1 MSQGI
6 EQDIEQDTENEMAE
20 ETTEE
25 QVAPEAAND
34 EAAADV
40 DGQESDAASDSD
52 EPLFGPEASDEEL
65 DLLGG
70 DGGDRF
76 AELEA
81 ELAEVKDQLLRA
93 VAETEN
99 VRRRA
104 QRDKQDAGKYGIA
117 SFARE
122 MLSVAD
128 NMARALE
135 SERALEEKQ
144 ANADLGTEE
153 LLERFNNFVLGVK
166 MTETEML
173 KTLERIGIKKIEP
186 VGEPFDPKLHHAMFE
201 MEDLEKPTGTV
212 MQVIEAGYVLHDR
225 LLREAK
231 VGVSKGGPKPEVSQ
245 PSQESDAQE
254 AEGAAQAYEQS
265 GGTGGNVDKEL

>member
-1 MSQGI
+1 MSNVT
-6 EQDIEQDTENEMAE
+6 EQDTENETPE
-20 ETTEE
+20 ENIDPQPAPDTTNDD
-25 QVAPEAAND
+25 APADTGPVQEDDVSDD
-34 EAAADV
+34 E
-40 DGQESDAASDSD
+40 G
-52 EPLFGPEASDEEL
+52 PLLGPEASDEEL

-70 DGGDRF
+70 DGGDRL
-76 AELEA
+76 AELEG

-93 VAETEN
+93 AAETEN

-104 QRDKQDAGKYGIA
+104 QRDKQDAGRYGIA

-128 NMARALE
+128 NMARALD
-135 SERALEEKQ
+135 SERADEEKQ
-144 ANADLGTEE
+144 ANADLDAKE

-166 MTETEML
+166 MTETEMI

-201 MEDLEKPTGTV
+201 IEDPEKPSGTV
-212 MQVIEAGYVLHDR
+212 IQVIEAGYVLHDR

-231 VGVSKGGPKPEVSQ
+231 VGVSKGGPKSETVETT
-245 PSQESDAQE
+245 QESDPGE
-254 AEGAAQAYEQS
+254 AGGAAQAYEQS
-265 GGTGGNVDKEL
+265 AGTGSNVDREL